1 MNILV
6 KYLSIIAGVHWI
18 KDKIIKSQKINKK
31 PLFVSKKLAIWILD
45 RDEWKTWKTN
55 WTEKTRKK

>member
-1 MNILV
+1 MNKLV
-6 KYLSIIAGVHWI
+6 KYLSIIASVHWI

-55 WTEKTRKK
+55 